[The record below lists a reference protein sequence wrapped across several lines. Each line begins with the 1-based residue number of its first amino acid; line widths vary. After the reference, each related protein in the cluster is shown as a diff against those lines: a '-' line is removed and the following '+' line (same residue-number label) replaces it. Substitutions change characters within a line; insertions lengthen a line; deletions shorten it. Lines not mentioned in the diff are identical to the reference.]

1 MKTIFLPS
9 KSQRGKVGALF
20 IVTPIEREIRKRNRT
35 QVNTEMAIRE
45 FEYSWMEGCSDYS
58 TPPNHNATTVTT
70 HFDLGT
76 GTGTRMESMDITVI
90 THWNLI
96 IMCIRLNSF

>member
-20 IVTPIEREIRKRNRT
+20 IVTPFEREIRKRNRT

-45 FEYSWMEGCSDYS
+45 FEYS
-58 TPPNHNATTVTT
+58 
-70 HFDLGT
+70 
-76 GTGTRMESMDITVI
+76 
-90 THWNLI
+90 
-96 IMCIRLNSF
+96 